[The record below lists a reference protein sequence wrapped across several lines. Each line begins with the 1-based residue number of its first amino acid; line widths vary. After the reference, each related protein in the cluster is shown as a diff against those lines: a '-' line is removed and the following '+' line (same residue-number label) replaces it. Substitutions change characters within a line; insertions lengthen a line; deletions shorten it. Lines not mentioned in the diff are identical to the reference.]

1 VAGLLSG
8 DLIKYGGVVRD
19 RSGQIV
25 KHLDEVQLPA
35 RDEKAAARVAAMLKN
50 PRVLIAT
57 LVVGAAAVGGI
68 SYAAARRRKLAVV
81 PECVERYNTSLG
93 AYLEAVQEGRLDA
106 GIIDHLISD
115 LDAVVAY
122 SDENGNNISLD
133 FSTKQAAILVKIV
146 VDSTK
151 QLAKDNSIE
160 LSELHEEAP
169 ASEGGAVVEGRRR
182 GSRQPPARRSRRQ
195 CASELSTGTIG
206 ARRAW
211 TVSMISVL
219 SMPCR

>member
-1 VAGLLSG
+1 LS
-8 DLIKYGGVVRD
+8 V
-19 RSGQIV
+19 
-25 KHLDEVQLPA
+25 
-35 RDEKAAARVAAMLKN
+35 EKALARVAAMLKN
-50 PRVLIAT
+50 PRVLIPT
-57 LVVGAAAVGGI
+57 LVAGAAVVAGT
-68 SYAAARRRKLAVV
+68 SYAAAQRRKLAVV

-133 FSTKQAAILVKIV
+133 FFAKQAAILVKIV

-151 QLAKDNSIE
+151 QLAKDNSID

-169 ASEGGAVVEGRRR
+169 VSEGGAVVDLRRR
-182 GSRQPPARRSRRQ
+182 LEVQKKIFTDA
-195 CASELSTGTIG
+195 A
-206 ARRAW
+206 
-211 TVSMISVL
+211 
-219 SMPCR
+219 

>member
-1 VAGLLSG
+1 MSV
-8 DLIKYGGVVRD
+8 
-19 RSGQIV
+19 
-25 KHLDEVQLPA
+25 
-35 RDEKAAARVAAMLKN
+35 EKALARVAAMLKN
-50 PRVLIAT
+50 PRVLIPT
-57 LVVGAAAVGGI
+57 LVAGAAVVAGI
-68 SYAAARRRKLAVV
+68 SYAAAQRRKLAVV

-133 FSTKQAAILVKIV
+133 FFAKQAAILVKIV

-169 ASEGGAVVEGRRR
+169 ASEVGAVIDLRRR
-182 GSRQPPARRSRRQ
+182 IEVQKKIFTDA
-195 CASELSTGTIG
+195 A
-206 ARRAW
+206 
-211 TVSMISVL
+211 
-219 SMPCR
+219 

>member
-1 VAGLLSG
+1 VLRQSTFIFPPEIVAGLCSG
-8 DLIKYGGVVRD
+8 DLIQYGGIIRN
-19 RSGQIV
+19 RRGHIV
-25 KHLDEVQLPA
+25 KHLKEVQLPA
-35 RDEKAAARVAAMLKN
+35 GDKKAAARVAAMLKN
-50 PRVLIAT
+50 PRVLIPT
-57 LVVGAAAVGGI
+57 LVAGAAVVAGT

-151 QLAKDNSIE
+151 QLARANYID

-169 ASEGGAVVEGRRR
+169 ASEGGAVVDLRRR
-182 GSRQPPARRSRRQ
+182 LEVQKKIFTDA
-195 CASELSTGTIG
+195 A
-206 ARRAW
+206 
-211 TVSMISVL
+211 
-219 SMPCR
+219 

>member
-1 VAGLLSG
+1 MLSQVTFFMPPEIVAGLLRG
-8 DLIKYGGVVRD
+8 DLIQYGGVVRNQ
-19 RSGQIV
+19 SGEIV
-25 KHLDEVQLPA
+25 KHLKEVQLSGG
-35 RDEKAAARVAAMLKN
+35 DKKAAARVAAMLKS
-50 PRVLIAT
+50 PRVLIPT
-57 LVVGAAAVGGI
+57 LVAGAAVVAGT

-122 SDENGNNISLD
+122 SDENGNNINLD
-133 FSTKQAAILVKIV
+133 FSTKQAAILVKIA

-151 QLAKDNSIE
+151 QLAKANSID

-169 ASEGGAVVEGRRR
+169 ASESGAVVDLRRR
-182 GSRQPPARRSRRQ
+182 LEVQKKIFTDA
-195 CASELSTGTIG
+195 A
-206 ARRAW
+206 
-211 TVSMISVL
+211 
-219 SMPCR
+219 